1 MNRQTQAADQTRTN
15 LREAFWELYAEKPI
29 EKITVREITD
39 RAGYNR
45 ATFYLYYRDVY
56 DVLEQVKDTVMGG
69 IESLVNDRLM
79 RGESLDF
86 TEHMGTILQL
96 SRQYSSYIAVLLGD
110 NGDPAFANR
119 FKEAV
124 KPLVRRFVLPVEGI
138 TGSEGRIVEEFYLS
152 GLVAAIRAWLADDDP
167 LPIDQLVNLI
177 MSMVLVRQRPEATD

>member
-1 MNRQTQAADQTRTN
+1 MNRQTQVTDQTRTN
-15 LREAFWELYAEKPI
+15 LREAFWELYAEKSI

-56 DVLEQVKDTVMGG
+56 DVLEQVEDTVVGG

-96 SRQYSSYIAVLLGD
+96 SRKYSSYIAVLLGD
-110 NGDPAFANR
+110 NGDPAFASKR
-119 FKEAV
+119 RSSPSSDASYCPSRVSPAV
-124 KPLVRRFVLPVEGI
+124 RDTSSRSSTSRGSSRRYAR
-138 TGSEGRIVEEFYLS
+138 GSPMTTRSPSTSSSVS
-152 GLVAAIRAWLADDDP
+152 
-167 LPIDQLVNLI
+167 
-177 MSMVLVRQRPEATD
+177 S

>member
-1 MNRQTQAADQTRTN
+1 MNRQTQVTDQTRTN
-15 LREAFWELYAEKPI
+15 LREAFWELYAEKSI

-56 DVLEQVKDTVMGG
+56 DVLEQVEDTVVGG

-96 SRQYSSYIAVLLGD
+96 SRKYSSYIAVLLGD

-124 KPLVRRFVLPVEGI
+124 KPLVGRFVLPVEGV
-138 TGSEGRIVEEFYLS
+138 SEPMGAGAIDEILQRYPSYEAYFADEFGLDAARLKALRDFYL
-152 GLVAAIRAWLADDDP
+152 
-167 LPIDQLVNLI
+167 
-177 MSMVLVRQRPEATD
+177 E